1 MQPVVLI
8 TGGGRG
14 LGSALAL
21 NLAQAG
27 CRIALHC
34 HASLEGAVQTR
45 QAILAGGGEAEV
57 FQADLRRQA
66 EAERLAAAVCARLG
80 QIDVLINN
88 AGVYQPK
95 AGLALSEA
103 EWFEGLDTT
112 VTPAYFTT
120 RACLPAI
127 RRSQRKRIINI
138 GDSACDHPGARDMA
152 WSYHV
157 GKTGVWILTRSLAET
172 EAPHGVAVNMVS
184 PGYLA
189 NSLDLPPAHT
199 LPAGCYGQF
208 ADTEPAVRFLALDA
222 PAYLTGSNLVVSGG
236 WNL

>member
-1 MQPVVLI
+1 MSPVVLI

-14 LGSALAL
+14 LGQALAL
-21 NLAQAG
+21 DLARTG
-27 CRIALHC
+27 CRIALHF
-34 HASLEGAVQTR
+34 HTSRESAEATQ
-45 QAILAGGGEAEV
+45 QAIQLAGGEAAL
-57 FQADLRRQA
+57 FQANLSCLA
-66 EAERLAAAVCARLG
+66 EAERLAADVVARFG
-80 QIDVLINN
+80 QLDILINN
-88 AGVYQPK
+88 AGLYQPK
-95 AGLALSEA
+95 KGLELSEA

-112 VTPAYFTT
+112 VTPVYFTS

-127 RRSQRKRIINI
+127 RRSSYKRIINI

-172 EAPHGVAVNMVS
+172 EAPHDVAVNMVS
-184 PGYLA
+184 PGYLE

-199 LPAGCYGQF
+199 LPAGRFGRF
-208 ADTEPAVRFLALDA
+208 ADIESAVRFLAFDA
-222 PAYLTGSNLVVSGG
+222 PTYLTGSNLVISGG